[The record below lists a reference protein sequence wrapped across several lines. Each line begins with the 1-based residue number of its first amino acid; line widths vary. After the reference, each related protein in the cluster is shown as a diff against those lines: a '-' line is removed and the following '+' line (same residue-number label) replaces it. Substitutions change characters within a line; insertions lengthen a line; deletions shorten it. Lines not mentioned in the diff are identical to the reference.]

1 MSKLH
6 ILKVVKP
13 LQNFNLTLKNTRG
26 PESKDSGDIFFL
38 VSSSFNSF
46 DLTTSKQVKEIFAFN
61 KKSQM

>member
-26 PESKDSGDIFFL
+26 PESKDSGDIFFWFQAVL
-38 VSSSFNSF
+38 IV
-46 DLTTSKQVKEIFAFN
+46 LI
-61 KKSQM
+61 